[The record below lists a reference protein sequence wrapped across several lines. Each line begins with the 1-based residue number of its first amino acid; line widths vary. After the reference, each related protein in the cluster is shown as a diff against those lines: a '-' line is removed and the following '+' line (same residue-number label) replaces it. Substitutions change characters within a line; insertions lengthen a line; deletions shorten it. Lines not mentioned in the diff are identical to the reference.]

1 MQKKKLLQ
9 IFLIFLVIIFPV
21 FLYFAYFYSSEIV
34 NSLDKKNVVEYE
46 DTEDTAL
53 KEIEKKDISSNLIE
67 KLRYVSKDSQ
77 NNEYE
82 IISKYGKISK
92 ISWY

>member
-21 FLYFAYFYSSEIV
+21 FVYFTYFHSSEVV
-34 NSLDKKNVVEYE
+34 NSLEKKDVIEYE
-46 DTEDTAL
+46 DAKDTAL

-67 KLRYVSKDSQ
+67 MENIFFNYL
-77 NNEYE
+77 
-82 IISKYGKISK
+82 IILNI
-92 ISWY
+92 I